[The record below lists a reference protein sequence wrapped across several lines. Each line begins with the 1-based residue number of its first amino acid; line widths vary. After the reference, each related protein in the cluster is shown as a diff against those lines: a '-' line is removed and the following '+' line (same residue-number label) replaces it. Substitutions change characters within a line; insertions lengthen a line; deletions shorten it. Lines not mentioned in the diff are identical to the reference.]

1 MSKLTELEEI
11 ARLSTPQSQE
21 GTWTLRAPDGR
32 IFQGPSPLHV
42 AGQERKT
49 RVPDTTA
56 AARVLVELA
65 TYRPLVGRIKEMRQ
79 RLVKAVHQYQLLDS
93 FDGDFDTLDEAINA
107 LSENPKP

>member
-11 ARLSTPQSQE
+11 ARVSTPHPQE

-32 IFQGPSPLHV
+32 VFQGPTPLNC

-49 RVPDTTA
+49 RVPDTVA

-65 TYRPLVGRIKEMRQ
+65 QYRPLVQ
-79 RLVKAVHQYQLLDS
+79 RLKDFRKRWVNDIINMHLGDA
-93 FDGDFDTLDEAINA
+93 FDGDVDALDEAIRA
-107 LSENPKP
+107 LSEDEET